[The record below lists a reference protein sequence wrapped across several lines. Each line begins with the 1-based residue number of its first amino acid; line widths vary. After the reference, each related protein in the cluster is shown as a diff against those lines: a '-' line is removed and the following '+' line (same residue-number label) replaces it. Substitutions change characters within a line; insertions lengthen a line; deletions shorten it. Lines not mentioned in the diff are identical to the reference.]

1 MNARTAA
8 RTTLLAA
15 LLVGVAAEEARY
27 LNAWAVRV
35 RGGPLEAAQLAQELG
50 YRYLGPLRGFEDTY
64 MLRKMDTP
72 DRSRRSARRV
82 TKRLAM
88 DQRVLWAEQQE
99 VRVRDKR
106 HGPTE
111 EQQALRFNDPL
122 WSRQWYIHDTRSSPD
137 LPELDHRVTQ
147 VWDMGFTGKG
157 IVVTVMDDGLEWNHT
172 DLVQNY
178 APEAS
183 YDFNDDD
190 GDPFP
195 RYDPQDLNN
204 HGTRCAGEVAMAA
217 NNRNCGVGVAYEAR
231 IGGIRMLDGDVV
243 DAIESTSLAFNV
255 EGIDVFSAS
264 WGPSDDGRTVD
275 GPKRL
280 ASEALRKGVTKGRRG
295 RGSVY
300 VWASGNGGARGDNC
314 NCDGY
319 ASSPYTLSVSSASQ
333 RGRFPYYG
341 EKCASTMAAAYSS
354 GAYTDQK
361 VATSDLHDRC
371 TTQHTG
377 TSASA
382 PLAAGI
388 VALVLQAN
396 PGLGWRDVQHL
407 VAWTS
412 DFAPLAANRGWQRNA
427 AGLLFNSRF
436 GFGLLDAHAMVQA
449 ALNWTAVG
457 PQRSCLLEPQV
468 PLPLPMESGQELRV
482 PFSADGCAV
491 SALEHVQLH
500 LDLEYSRR
508 GVLDAYLRS
517 PAGSE
522 SVLLYRRAK
531 DSTAQ
536 GFRGWTFLTVHFWG
550 EDPRGV
556 WTFVVRDKQAQGH
569 SGALNAVSLS
579 LSGTRKRP
587 RHQEERGGWRHYAD
601 ELLARRA
608 LDPVPEYEDEP
619 NQEDPRRWQ
628 QLLGQVWA

>member
-1 MNARTAA
+1 
-8 RTTLLAA
+8 
-15 LLVGVAAEEARY
+15 
-27 LNAWAVRV
+27 
-35 RGGPLEAAQLAQELG
+35 Q
-50 YRYLGPLRGFEDTY
+50 
-64 MLRKMDTP
+64 
-72 DRSRRSARRV
+72 
-82 TKRLAM
+82 
-88 DQRVLWAEQQE
+88 VLWAEQQ
-99 VRVRDKR
+99 VARVRDKR
-106 HGPTE
+106 HVPAE
-111 EQQALRFNDPL
+111 EQALRFNDPL

-157 IVVTVMDDGLEWNHT
+157 VVVTVMDDGLEWNHT

-217 NNRNCGVGVAYEAR
+217 NNKNCGVGVAYEAR
-231 IGGIRMLDGDVV
+231 IGGKDTVAQVCIRMLDGDVV

-280 ASEALRKGVTKGRRG
+280 ASEALHRGVTRGRRG

-388 VALVLQAN
+388 VALALQAN

-436 GFGLLDAHAMVQA
+436 GFGLLDAHAMVTA
-449 ALNWTAVG
+449 ALNWTAVE
-457 PQRSCLLEPQV
+457 PQSSCLLGPL
-468 PLPLPMESGQELRV
+468 LPLPSPLRSGRELRV
-482 PFSADGCAV
+482 PFLADGCAV
-491 SALEHVQLH
+491 SALEHVELH

-508 GVLDAYLRS
+508 GALDAYLRS
-517 PAGSE
+517 PAGTE

-531 DSTAQ
+531 DSAAQ

-550 EDPRGV
+550 EDPRGI
-556 WTFVVRDKQAQGH
+556 WTFIVRDKRAQGE
-569 SGALNAVSLS
+569 SGALKTVSLS
-579 LSGTRKRP
+579 LSGTRRRP
-587 RHQEERGGWRHYAD
+587 PHQEARGGRRLYAD

-608 LDPVPEYEDEP
+608 LDPVPVSAP
-619 NQEDPRRWQ
+619 QP
-628 QLLGQVWA
+628 AI

>member
-1 MNARTAA
+1 
-8 RTTLLAA
+8 
-15 LLVGVAAEEARY
+15 
-27 LNAWAVRV
+27 
-35 RGGPLEAAQLAQELG
+35 
-50 YRYLGPLRGFEDTY
+50 
-64 MLRKMDTP
+64 
-72 DRSRRSARRV
+72 
-82 TKRLAM
+82 
-88 DQRVLWAEQQE
+88 
-99 VRVRDKR
+99 
-106 HGPTE
+106 
-111 EQQALRFNDPL
+111 
-122 WSRQWYIHDTRSSPD
+122 
-137 LPELDHRVTQ
+137 
-147 VWDMGFTGKG
+147 MGFTGKG

-231 IGGIRMLDGDVV
+231 IGGKDHRIRMLDGDVV

-508 GVLDAYLRS
+508 GALDAYLRS
-517 PAGSE
+517 PAGEWRPARPPGPPRSRVRRFGE
-522 SVLLYRRAK
+522 RAAVPPGQGQHGPGLPRLDVPHSPLLGGGPQGSLDLRRQGQASSGPVRCAECCLAVPLRNAKAAPAPGGARWMETLHRRA
-531 DSTAQ
+531 
-536 GFRGWTFLTVHFWG
+536 
-550 EDPRGV
+550 
-556 WTFVVRDKQAQGH
+556 
-569 SGALNAVSLS
+569 
-579 LSGTRKRP
+579 
-587 RHQEERGGWRHYAD
+587 
-601 ELLARRA
+601 ARA
-608 LDPVPEYEDEP
+608 
-619 NQEDPRRWQ
+619 
-628 QLLGQVWA
+628 